1 MITFQ
6 EANND
11 LWRYWRYT
19 CKSFNLVKLLIMEHR
34 KYNSPWINKIMIEN
48 FGEQP
53 VSKEAA
59 NNEQNHKNNKITK
72 NSKKIA

>member
-1 MITFQ
+1 
-6 EANND
+6 
-11 LWRYWRYT
+11 
-19 CKSFNLVKLLIMEHR
+19 MEHR
-34 KYNSPWINKIMIEN
+34 KYNSPWINKITIEN